1 MKLHEKSLKNNNGYY
16 HILYLKPTMLSSIR
30 GSFSVLVP
38 LLVAWLDICNCQ
50 DRISEG
56 IEEGTMKS
64 NEATIHNRGVRLSM
78 K

>member
-1 MKLHEKSLKNNNGYY
+1 
-16 HILYLKPTMLSSIR
+16 MLSSIC

-56 IEEGTMKS
+56 IEEGNTKS
-64 NEATIHNRGVRLSM
+64 NDATIDNRGVRTSSNEN
-78 K
+78 